1 MTISFENM
9 VLEDALTI
17 ISYASPYPVR
27 VLLQKAASLGGSE
40 SFNNGQTD
48 LQHSLYYRSQSL
60 NDLSQIS
67 KDGLMGPRKAFSDM
81 RTLPMERN
89 KKRTYQSTDIPEEG
103 EPKPVQQRVSD
114 SSIEIHDMKIDSA
127 DLRCESPE
135 VIVYDRSGTVSTG
148 EVIIKVGGDD
158 DDGESVELQDTVPQ
172 NVVTVKDTD
181 NREEDSLQT
190 LSEEDKLAMIRLSYE
205 NPEASEIYSAERGV
219 KEVVQTDS
227 STKLHDSSN
236 VSMDVNVNDN
246 SIIMRDE
253 PTIPLESSEQ
263 EEEGQTQKLALRVE
277 DEGVRAVLR
286 DYFSGQP
293 ALMEQFGISEKRGDA
308 AMSQPANVMVDRQSL
323 EAEGAKA
330 CSSSSSEASTPSSSF
345 DKDESPATQRRS
357 DDGLSFDMTPMSRV
371 ARAQEGEVERK
382 GGMAYYVRME
392 EPHNPI
398 PEIYDYSFPKVGDV
412 RQPPLID
419 VSQRGDVIPSAEDVT
434 SEDASENNNVSDSES
449 VARKKR
455 VIHPAPVDLSDENG
469 CDDEDGKST
478 ASHNGIND
486 TSESATSVNARQS
499 VEDITMI
506 RYDGIHSSSSY
517 HASPVGDETEA

>member
-1 MTISFENM
+1 
-9 VLEDALTI
+9 
-17 ISYASPYPVR
+17 
-27 VLLQKAASLGGSE
+27 
-40 SFNNGQTD
+40 
-48 LQHSLYYRSQSL
+48 
-60 NDLSQIS
+60 
-67 KDGLMGPRKAFSDM
+67 MGPRKAFSDM
-81 RTLPMERN
+81 RTLPVERS
-89 KKRTYQSTDIPEEG
+89 KKRMYKSTDIPEEG
-103 EPKPVQQRVSD
+103 EPKVTQQRVSD

-135 VIVYDRSGTVSTG
+135 VIVYNRSGTVSTG

-158 DDGESVELQDTVPQ
+158 DSGSEELQERAQ
-172 NVVTVKDTD
+172 QEVVTPKGNDS
-181 NREEDSLQT
+181 REEDSPQK

-205 NPEASEIYSAERGV
+205 NPADSDIYSATERGV
-219 KEVVQTDS
+219 QDVVQTDS
-227 STKLHDSSN
+227 GTKLHDSSN

-253 PTIPLESSEQ
+253 PTIPLESTQQ

-293 ALMEQFGISEKRGDA
+293 ALMEQFGISDAGGDA
-308 AMSQPANVMVDRQSL
+308 GESQPANVMVNRQSL
-323 EAEGAKA
+323 EAEGARA
-330 CSSSSSEASTPSSSF
+330 CSSSSSEASTPLSSL
-345 DKDESPATQRRS
+345 DKDESPAIQRRS
-357 DDGLSFDMTPMSRV
+357 DLSFDMTPMTRA
-371 ARAQEGEVERK
+371 ARSQEGEVERK

-398 PEIYDYSFPKVGDV
+398 PEIYDYSFPKMGDV
-412 RQPPLID
+412 STPTLIE
-419 VSQRGDVIPSAEDVT
+419 VSQRGDVIPTAEVDT
-434 SEDASENNNVSDSES
+434 SEDVSDNNNVSDSES

-486 TSESATSVNARQS
+486 TSENVTSVNARQS

-506 RYDGIHSSSSY
+506 RYDGKRSSGSY
-517 HASPVGDETEA
+517 HDSPVGDETEA